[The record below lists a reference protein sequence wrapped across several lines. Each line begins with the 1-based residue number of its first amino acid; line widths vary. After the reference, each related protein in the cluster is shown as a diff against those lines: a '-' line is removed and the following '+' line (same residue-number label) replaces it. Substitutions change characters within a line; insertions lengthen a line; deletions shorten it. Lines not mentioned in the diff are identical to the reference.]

1 MLGCDRRFRA
11 RVYSLCCSARRQACY
26 RLRSRSFTSVKEVAW
41 AKLLSCCAMV
51 FVPLKDMSYKDIKI
65 TTLPKAPMTKSS
77 LLRRLFACIM
87 RSPLFDFWRY
97 EPKPSTLSQVFKAIL
112 LKSEAVGAAGEDA
125 WCTRRSRKC
134 AFCCFGSGPAQFH
147 EPNLAETQALVSDCR
162 TTWVR

>member
-1 MLGCDRRFRA
+1 M
-11 RVYSLCCSARRQACY
+11 
-26 RLRSRSFTSVKEVAW
+26 KEVAW

-51 FVPLKDMSYKDIKI
+51 FALLKNMSYKDIKI

-77 LLRRLFACIM
+77 LLRSFACIM

-125 WCTRRSRKC
+125 CAQDGHENVRSAVLGAVLPNSMSPTWQKHRHWCRTVGPL
-134 AFCCFGSGPAQFH
+134 GSG
-147 EPNLAETQALVSDCR
+147 ERLRN
-162 TTWVR
+162 